1 VCGAWHP
8 PRPCVL
14 SSPRSLSLVVAW
26 PENLPLLAQVPHF
39 SAPRAGLLAPCTRL
53 RERTARCSAFVG
65 PSTWRPRW
73 GNERCSRGLWPWV
86 RCACVAGLKLKM
98 GRVIAPLQLGH
109 LQITAATV
117 LEQDDGQPQRTF
129 GTARGLL
136 IVPFALCAEK
146 IPQSTFFRWH
156 RCPRWLWFTRR
167 RWQCFTR
174 APRHPRVS
182 ARRADRRRGRGTL
195 LGTWRSRTRATLRDR
210 GRTKLSMFSPG
221 ELEFAH
227 EFDLDHPACH
237 TCTTHAH
244 TVAKPFCSTSSTRNR
259 RKA

>member
-1 VCGAWHP
+1 VCGAWHQ

-53 RERTARCSAFVG
+53 REQTARCSTFVG

-73 GNERCSRGLWPWV
+73 GNGRCSRGLDLAAGSGV
-86 RCACVAGLKLKM
+86 HDCVAGLKLKM
-98 GRVIAPLQLGH
+98 GRVIAPQQL
-109 LQITAATV
+109 ATV

-136 IVPFALCAEK
+136 IVPFAFCAEK

-156 RCPRWLWFTRR
+156 RCPRWLWCTWRL
-167 RWQCFTR
+167 WQCCRCTVIEMAKR
-174 APRHPRVS
+174 APRHPRVY

-195 LGTWRSRTRATLRDR
+195 LDTWRSRTRATLRDR
-210 GRTKLSMFSPG
+210 GRTKPSMFSPG
-221 ELEFAH
+221 ELNLH
-227 EFDLDHPACH
+227 MNLI
-237 TCTTHAH
+237 
-244 TVAKPFCSTSSTRNR
+244 
-259 RKA
+259 

>member
-1 VCGAWHP
+1 MCGAWHQ

-53 RERTARCSAFVG
+53 REQTARCSTFVG

-73 GNERCSRGLWPWV
+73 GNGRCSRGLDLAAGSGV
-86 RCACVAGLKLKM
+86 HDCVAGLKLKM
-98 GRVIAPLQLGH
+98 GRVIAPQQL
-109 LQITAATV
+109 ATV

-136 IVPFALCAEK
+136 IVPFAFCAEK

-156 RCPRWLWFTRR
+156 RCPRWLWCTWRL
-167 RWQCFTR
+167 WQCCRCTVIEMAKR
-174 APRHPRVS
+174 APRHPRVY

-195 LGTWRSRTRATLRDR
+195 LDTWRSRTRATLRDR
-210 GRTKLSMFSPG
+210 GRTKPSMFSPG
-221 ELEFAH
+221 ELNLH
-227 EFDLDHPACH
+227 MNLI
-237 TCTTHAH
+237 
-244 TVAKPFCSTSSTRNR
+244 
-259 RKA
+259 